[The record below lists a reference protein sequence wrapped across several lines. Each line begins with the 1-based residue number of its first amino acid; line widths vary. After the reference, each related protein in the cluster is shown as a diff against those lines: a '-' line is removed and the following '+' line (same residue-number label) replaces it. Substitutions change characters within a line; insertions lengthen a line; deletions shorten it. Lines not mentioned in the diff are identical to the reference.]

1 MVVLEAEMEKKSLV
15 KLNVLQYNPIKLD
28 LSNENYSIDSLVT
41 NTDFENLC
49 KNYKQKFA
57 YSKLKTF
64 SFSKEGF
71 LGLFLELKGNI
82 AISVG
87 ECEALINAA
96 KLYENLGFEIL
107 WISLNKDGKVNL
119 KKIENE
125 NIDFLF
131 LSSYV
136 MDTFV
141 ITSLQE
147 AKKLTNAKIISNAS
161 ANFSILSDAVY
172 FDNYKLTGYNLSGV
186 LLFEDENLFELLNI
200 GFIDTLA
207 VKYCF
212 EALENQKFNYEM
224 KDKFLQ
230 KLKEKFKDDLYFFVN
245 PADTLPYSLHIA
257 LKGIKARE
265 LIRTLALNKIFL
277 TNGEGCSL
285 GLSKPSRII
294 QNMGYDDQTSRNSIQ
309 LAFNQTFSEEE
320 IEKLVNAIYLKY
332 KQIKSFS

>member
-1 MVVLEAEMEKKSLV
+1 MF
-15 KLNVLQYNPIKLD
+15 KLNVLQYNPIKID
-28 LSNENYSIDSLVT
+28 FIDENYSLDSLVD
-41 NTDFENLC
+41 NSHFEKLT
-49 KNYKQKFA
+49 KKYKEKFG

-71 LGLFLELKGNI
+71 LGLFLELRGKI
-82 AISVG
+82 AVSVG
-87 ECEALINAA
+87 ECEALINGA
-96 KLYENLGFEIL
+96 KLYESLGFEII
-107 WISLNKDGKVNL
+107 WIGLNKDGKVNL
-119 KKIENE
+119 YELEGK

-141 ITSLQE
+141 ITSFE
-147 AKKLTNAKIISNAS
+147 EVKKLTTAKIISNAS
-161 ANFSILSDAVY
+161 AQISSFSDAIY

-186 LLFEDENLFELLNI
+186 ILFEDENLFELLNI

-212 EALENQKFNYEM
+212 EALENQEFNYEM
-224 KDKFLQ
+224 KEKFLE
-230 KLKEKFKDDLYFFVN
+230 KLKEKFAEDLYFFVY
-245 PADTLPYSLHIA
+245 PKDTLSYSLHFA
-257 LKGIKARE
+257 LKSIKARE
-265 LIRTLALNKIFL
+265 LIRTLALNNIFL

-294 QNMGYDDQTSRNSIQ
+294 QAMGYDELTSRNSIQ
-309 LAFNQTFSEEE
+309 MAFNRFFSEEE
-320 IEKLVNAIYLKY
+320 IEKIVNTIYLKY

>member
-1 MVVLEAEMEKKSLV
+1 MVALELEMEKKSLYR
-15 KLNVLQYNPIKLD
+15 LNVLQYNPIKID
-28 LSNENYSIDSLVT
+28 SFYENYSIDSLV
-41 NTDFENLC
+41 NNFDFEELT
-49 KNYKQKFA
+49 KRYKQKFG

-71 LGLFLELKGNI
+71 LGLFLELRGKI
-82 AISVG
+82 AVSVG
-87 ECEALINAA
+87 ECEALINGA
-96 KLYENLGFEIL
+96 KLYESLGFEIIWL
-107 WISLNKDGKVNL
+107 SLNKDGKVNL

-141 ITSLQE
+141 ITSLEE
-147 AKKLTNAKIISNAS
+147 AKKLTTAKIISNAS
-161 ANFSILSDAVY
+161 AQICDLSDVIY
-172 FDNYKLTGYNLSGV
+172 FDNYKLCGYALSGV

-212 EALENQKFNYEM
+212 EALENQEFNYEI
-224 KDKFLQ
+224 KEKFEK
-230 KLKEKFKDDLYFFVN
+230 KLKEKFGEDLYFFVN
-245 PADTLPYSLHIA
+245 PNDTLPYSLHFA

-265 LIRTLALNKIFL
+265 LIRTLALNQIFL

-294 QNMGYDDQTSRNSIQ
+294 QAMGYDELTSRNSIQ
-309 LAFNQTFSEEE
+309 IAFNHFFSDEE
-320 IEKLVNAIYLKY
+320 IEKIVNTIYLKY

>member
-1 MVVLEAEMEKKSLV
+1 M
-15 KLNVLQYNPIKLD
+15 NID
-28 LSNENYSIDSLVT
+28 LSFQNYSLDSLLT
-41 NTDFENLC
+41 NDYFEELC
-49 KNYKQKFA
+49 INYKKRFNF
-57 YSKLKTF
+57 SKLKTF

-71 LGLFLELKGNI
+71 LGLFLELKGKI

-87 ECEALINAA
+87 ESEALISGA
-96 KLYENLGFEIL
+96 KLYESLGFEII
-107 WISLNKDGKVNL
+107 WIGLNKDGKVNL
-119 KKIENE
+119 SELQNQ

-141 ITSLQE
+141 ITSLSDI
-147 AKKLTNAKIISNAS
+147 KKLITAKIISNAS
-161 ANFSILSDAVY
+161 ADFSTLSDAIY

-186 LLFEDENLFELLNI
+186 LLFEEENLFELLNI

-207 VKYCF
+207 VKQCF
-212 EALENQKFNYEM
+212 EALKNQYFNYEM
-224 KDKFLQ
+224 KNKFLE
-230 KLKEKFKDDLYFFVN
+230 KLKEKFQENIYFFVN
-245 PADTLPYSLHIA
+245 PNDTLEYSLHFG

-294 QNMGYDDQTSRNSIQ
+294 QAMGYNETESRNSLQI
-309 LAFNQTFSEEE
+309 AFNFFFTDEE
-320 IEKLVNAIYLKY
+320 IEEILNTIYLKY
-332 KQIKSFS
+332 KQIKSFY